1 MAIGGGPALV
11 VKIVGDTAGL
21 NNAMGDATKSVDGF
35 GGALG
40 GLPIAKLAVGAT
52 VATAVAAGLWEVGKA
67 GANAAA
73 EEDAF
78 AKAIAGAGAATGDWV
93 KQSDAAIAAGQALA
107 FTDSEVMA
115 GLQSLTTATGDMTK
129 ATGLLTTAEDVAR
142 FAKVDLATASDAVAK
157 AYTGNDKALRALIP
171 GLEKGATGY
180 ETIANASKAAE
191 GQADAFSKSGDA
203 ASMMLKD
210 SFSELVEEIGKA
222 LLPAFQAIMPV
233 LKPVIGI
240 LTTLIK
246 AILPVLIPFIKVL
259 AKGLEV
265 VASVLELVA
274 KALAWVINKI
284 KEFLKPLADAV
295 GMIGKL
301 DFLPGGNAFSTGPA
315 VQAAGRSVRA
325 GAGSTSTGPFTVNI
339 YGDPAV
345 IEARVTKALR
355 DYTRRNGE
363 ISLFSPSRL

>member
-1 MAIGGGPALV
+1 MA
-11 VKIVGDTAGL
+11 
-21 NNAMGDATKSVDGF
+21 DATKSVDGF

-52 VATAVAAGLWEVGKA
+52 VVTAVAAGLWEVGKA

-73 EEDAF
+73 EEDAY

-93 KQSDAAIAAGQALA
+93 KQSDKAIATGQQLA

-129 ATGLLTTAEDVAR
+129 STELLTTAEDVAR

-180 ETIANASKAAE
+180 DTIANASKAAS
-191 GQADAFSKSGDA
+191 GQAEAFAKSGDA
-203 ASMMLKD
+203 TSAMLTD
-210 SFSELVEEIGKA
+210 SIGELVEEIGKA

-233 LKPVIGI
+233 LKPVISI

-259 AKGLEV
+259 AKGLET
-265 VASVLELVA
+265 VASVLEIVA
-274 KALAWVINKI
+274 KALAWVIKKI
-284 KEFLKPLADAV
+284 EEFLKPLADAV

-301 DFLPGGNAFSTGPA
+301 DFLPGGNSFATGPA
-315 VQAAGRSVRA
+315 MQAAGVSAR
-325 GAGSTSTGPFTVNI
+325 GATGGTGGPFTINI

-355 DYTRRNGE
+355 DYTRRNGD
-363 ISLFSPSRL
+363 ISLFSASRL